1 MSLTRLEGYSGG
13 TWGEHHR
20 PDSVSVSRDLHWF
33 EQLARDTSRL
43 TEADRVRRPGV
54 GNLLGFARN
63 FTTVPQADVED
74 EPTPLGER
82 KIGEL
87 KKHLEESD

>member
-1 MSLTRLEGYSGG
+1 MVPGANTTDPILFRY
-13 TWGEHHR
+13 R
-20 PDSVSVSRDLHWF
+20 VF

-54 GNLLGFARN
+54 GNVLGFARN
-63 FTTVPQADVED
+63 FTTVPQADVEE
-74 EPTPLGER
+74 EPTPPGER